1 MSDINLHKAA
11 ESDIRISRQKS
22 IIKSGPFI
30 SLTILIVVM
39 VAFGITFASKEASK
53 NKQEELQNKRKALLN
68 SLDQVAM
75 SDAVDF
81 QYSVDNIAFNIENKK
96 NPQDILQKAIEERL
110 VKGSYL
116 KSLVYDSV
124 ENKLITEVASDSFR
138 SAASQIL
145 SLKNSALFAD
155 IRVAESGRN
164 QQGEAVFVLEGI
176 YLQ

>member
-53 NKQEELQNKRKALLN
+53 NKQEELQNKRNALLN

-145 SLKNSALFAD
+145 SLKNSTLFAD